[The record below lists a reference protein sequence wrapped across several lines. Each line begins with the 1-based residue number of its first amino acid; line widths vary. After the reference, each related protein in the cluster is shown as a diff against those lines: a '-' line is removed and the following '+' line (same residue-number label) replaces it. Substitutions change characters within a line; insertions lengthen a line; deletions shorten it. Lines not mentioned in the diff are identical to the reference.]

1 MKIYLS
7 KTQPTRDG
15 FMWVN
20 NIHSLDSAVNDSE
33 ANSIIV
39 DNFFS
44 SFSFKDL
51 GSVLGTIFAKMRI
64 GCSIV
69 FYQLDI
75 DILSHQY
82 ARMSMDIGSYNELLF
97 REGAI
102 SSTFNTESLCD
113 LLLQSGLT
121 IETKEINY
129 DTFQCMVTARRDN

>member
-7 KTQPTRDG
+7 KTPSDRAG
-15 FMWVN
+15 FVWVN
-20 NIHSLDSAVNDSE
+20 DIHSLDSIVNDSE
-33 ANSIIV
+33 ATHIVV

-44 SFSFKDL
+44 GFNFKDL
-51 GSVLGTIFAKMRI
+51 GMVLGTIFAKMRI

-82 ARMSMDIGSYNELLF
+82 SRMAMDIGAYNELLF
-97 REGAI
+97 REGAV
-102 SSTFNTESLCD
+102 SSVFNTESLCD
-113 LLLQSGLT
+113 LIAQAGLQ

-129 DTFQCMVTARRDN
+129 DTFQCMIIARRNP